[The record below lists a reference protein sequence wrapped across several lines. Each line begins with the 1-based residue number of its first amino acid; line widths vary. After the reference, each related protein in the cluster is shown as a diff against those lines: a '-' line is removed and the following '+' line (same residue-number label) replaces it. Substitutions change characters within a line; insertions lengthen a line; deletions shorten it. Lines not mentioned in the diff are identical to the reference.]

1 MKINYDTIAL
11 PTECSGGIVSGNFFM
26 VADNDLDFETAHA
39 DAIEAEANYE
49 KYKIFPVGKKRRFK
63 VLYEACE
70 KLLKALWKV
79 RKVQGTDEAV
89 FLLRLHQG
97 FARSLYNLL
106 QYGWSI
112 DQKLASTRKFK
123 DITYEFFSW
132 GGDYPGY
139 DFFNRT
145 MP

>member
-1 MKINYDTIAL
+1 MKINFDTIAL
-11 PTECSGGIVSGNFFM
+11 PTECSGGVVSGNFFM

-39 DAIEAEANYE
+39 DAIEAEAIYE

-89 FLLRLHQG
+89 FLLRLHNG
-97 FARSLYNLL
+97 FARNLYNLL
-106 QYGWSI
+106 WDVWSI
-112 DQKLASTRKFK
+112 DRKLAHTKRFK
-123 DITYEFFSW
+123 DLRQEFFEW